1 MGRARAEA
9 ADCSACPRMCA
20 RGSPSRS
27 PPPSA
32 TRSGGRSRCR
42 RSHSCRRPSSRAPSA
57 PSGAPRRSP
66 RRAARSVNRP
76 ISPDRGTRVS
86 SFVRPPS
93 RVLFALA
100 ALVACALLLAGCGKT
115 STVQEPS
122 VVVTGGTQPS
132 PATGQPRRPDGD
144 TVRIVVVTHGQAS
157 SPFWAIVRNGVEA
170 AARQM
175 DVLVSYRAPDVY
187 SLDRMKAMVDQ
198 AAASR
203 PDGLVVSLPE
213 PGIGAAVRRAVK
225 AEIPVVTINS
235 GSDLSARLGV
245 LAHVGQPEHRA
256 GLVAGQRLAAAG
268 VRRALCVNQQVGNIG
283 LDARC
288 AGLAEAMRAAG
299 GRSTVI
305 GVDDQSPATPKR
317 LAAAVAHDRIDGMLT
332 LNATT
337 GMEAVQA
344 VRGGAARRVRIGTFD
359 LGPDVLRAVRDGR
372 VRFAVD
378 QQAYLQGYL
387 PVALLTQRAR
397 YGLFPDEGGII
408 STGPHFVTRENAAQ
422 AIELSRRSIR

>member
-1 MGRARAEA
+1 
-9 ADCSACPRMCA
+9 
-20 RGSPSRS
+20 
-27 PPPSA
+27 
-32 TRSGGRSRCR
+32 
-42 RSHSCRRPSSRAPSA
+42 
-57 PSGAPRRSP
+57 
-66 RRAARSVNRP
+66 
-76 ISPDRGTRVS
+76 
-86 SFVRPPS
+86 
-93 RVLFALA
+93 
-100 ALVACALLLAGCGKT
+100 LLLAGCGKT

-187 SLDRMKAMVDQ
+187 SLERMKAMVDQ
-198 AAASR
+198 ATASK

-213 PGIGAAVRRAVK
+213 PGIGPAVRRAVK
-225 AEIPVVTINS
+225 AGIPVVTINS
-235 GSDLSARLGV
+235 GSDIALALGV

-256 GLVAGQRLAAAG
+256 GLVAGRRLAAAG

-317 LAAAVAHDRIDGMLT
+317 LAAAVARNRIDGMLT

-337 GMEAVQA
+337 GIEAVQA
-344 VRGGAARRVRIGTFD
+344 VKRDGAADRVRIGTFD
-359 LGPDVLRAVRDGR
+359 LGPDVLRAVRTGKL
-372 VRFAVD
+372 RFAVD

-397 YGLFPDEGGII
+397 YGLFPDEGGVIA
-408 STGPHFVTRENAAQ
+408 TGPHFVTRANAEQ